1 MCMKRIAKSTTEEED
16 PTGSREC
23 LFLRQIRSVAVDMED
38 HFAGVV
44 AEDGIPMG
52 GSVIEQL
59 RGSDG
64 GGDRAI

>member
-1 MCMKRIAKSTTEEED
+1 MERIAKSTTEEED

-44 AEDGIPMG
+44 AEDGIRVG
-52 GSVIEQL
+52 GTVIEQL
-59 RGSDG
+59 CDGNG
-64 GGDRAI
+64 GGSRAV